1 MTTRAVV
8 KTPTLGL
15 LGTRQAF
22 GAVCV
27 RVAREKTVHVVI
39 VGCGRVGSTLG
50 RELVGAGHTVAVID
64 RKSEAFSR
72 LGEAFTG
79 QKITGIGFDR
89 DVLIEAGIEK
99 AGALAAVTNGD
110 NSNILIARVAR
121 EEFGIDRVVARI
133 YDPKR
138 AEIYERLGIA
148 TVATVKWTSERIL
161 RRILPDLPAVE
172 WTDPSA
178 KVVLVER
185 ELPKNLV
192 GSRVLSLD
200 SATARIVAVR
210 RLGAAMIP
218 VADTVIQEGDVAYV
232 AAEIKSLE
240 AFDASLASSNG
251 KGH

>member
-1 MTTRAVV
+1 M
-8 KTPTLGL
+8 
-15 LGTRQAF
+15 
-22 GAVCV
+22 
-27 RVAREKTVHVVI
+27 HVVI

-50 RELVGAGHTVAVID
+50 RELVAGGHTVAVVD

-72 LGEAFTG
+72 LGETFSG
-79 QKITGIGFDR
+79 QKIAGIGFDR
-89 DVLIEAGIEK
+89 DILIEAGIER

-121 EEFGIDRVVARI
+121 EEFGIERVVARI

-161 RRILPDLPAVE
+161 RRILPELPAVE

-185 ELPKNLV
+185 ELPKTLV
-192 GSRVLSLD
+192 GTRVLSLD
-200 SATARIVAVR
+200 SAIARIVSVR
-210 RLGAAMIP
+210 RLGAAIIP
-218 VADTVIQEGDVAYV
+218 GADTVVQEGDVAYV
-232 AAEIKSLE
+232 AVQIKSLE
-240 AFDASLASSNG
+240 AFDASLASTTG

>member
-1 MTTRAVV
+1 M
-8 KTPTLGL
+8 
-15 LGTRQAF
+15 
-22 GAVCV
+22 
-27 RVAREKTVHVVI
+27 
-39 VGCGRVGSTLG
+39 GSTLA
-50 RELVGAGHTVAVID
+50 RELTAQGHTVSIVD
-64 RKSEAFSR
+64 RKPEAFSR
-72 LGEAFTG
+72 LGDNFSG
-79 QKITGIGFDR
+79 NKIVGIGFDR
-89 DVLIEAGIEK
+89 DVLIEGGIEK

-110 NSNILIARVAR
+110 NSNILVARVAR
-121 EEFGIDRVVARI
+121 EEFAIERVVARI

-185 ELPKNLV
+185 EMPKSLI
-192 GSRVLSLD
+192 GSRVLDLD
-200 SATARIVAVR
+200 GESARVVAVR

-218 VADTVIQEGDVAYV
+218 DGDTVAQEGDVVYV
-232 AAEIKSLE
+232 AAQVAALAE
-240 AFDASLASSNG
+240 FDASLTKG

>member
-1 MTTRAVV
+1 M
-8 KTPTLGL
+8 
-15 LGTRQAF
+15 
-22 GAVCV
+22 
-27 RVAREKTVHVVI
+27 HVVI

-50 RELVGAGHTVAVID
+50 RELIGAGHTVAVID
-64 RKSEAFSR
+64 RKLEAFTR
-72 LGEAFTG
+72 LGESFAG
-79 QKITGIGFDR
+79 QKISGIGFDR

-121 EEFGIDRVVARI
+121 EEFGIERVVARI

-185 ELPKNLV
+185 ELPKSLV
-192 GSRVLSLD
+192 GARVLSLD
-200 SATARIVAVR
+200 SDVTRVIAIR

-218 VADTVIQEGDVAYV
+218 TADTVIQEGDVAYV
-232 AAEIKSLE
+232 SAEIKSLE
-240 AFDASLASSNG
+240 SFDASLASTNG

>member
-1 MTTRAVV
+1 M
-8 KTPTLGL
+8 
-15 LGTRQAF
+15 
-22 GAVCV
+22 
-27 RVAREKTVHVVI
+27 HVVI

-50 RELVGAGHTVAVID
+50 RELVAVGHTVAVVD

-72 LGEAFTG
+72 LGESFSG
-79 QKITGIGFDR
+79 QKIAGIGFDR
-89 DVLIEAGIEK
+89 DILIEAGIEK

-121 EEFGIDRVVARI
+121 EEFGIERVVARI

-161 RRILPDLPAVE
+161 RRILPELPAVE

-185 ELPKNLV
+185 ELPKTLV
-192 GSRVLSLD
+192 GTRVLSLD
-200 SATARIVAVR
+200 SATARIVSIR
-210 RLGAAMIP
+210 RLGGAVIP
-218 VADTVIQEGDVAYV
+218 GADTVVQEGDVAYV
-232 AAEIKSLE
+232 
-240 AFDASLASSNG
+240 G
-251 KGH
+251 

>member
-1 MTTRAVV
+1 M
-8 KTPTLGL
+8 
-15 LGTRQAF
+15 
-22 GAVCV
+22 
-27 RVAREKTVHVVI
+27 HIVI

-50 RELVGAGHTVAVID
+50 RELVAVGHTVAVVD

-72 LGEAFTG
+72 LGESFSG
-79 QKITGIGFDR
+79 QKIAGIGFDR
-89 DVLIEAGIEK
+89 DILIEAGIEK

-121 EEFGIDRVVARI
+121 EEFGIERVVARI

-185 ELPKNLV
+185 ELPKTLV
-192 GSRVLSLD
+192 GTRVLSLD
-200 SATARIVAVR
+200 SGIARIVSVR
-210 RLGAAMIP
+210 RLGAAVIP
-218 VADTVIQEGDVAYV
+218 GADTVVQEGDVAYV
-232 AAEIKSLE
+232 AVEVKSLE
-240 AFDASLASSNG
+240 AFDASLASTTG

>member
-1 MTTRAVV
+1 M
-8 KTPTLGL
+8 
-15 LGTRQAF
+15 
-22 GAVCV
+22 
-27 RVAREKTVHVVI
+27 HVVI

-50 RELVGAGHTVAVID
+50 RELVSAGHTVAVVD
-64 RKSEAFSR
+64 RKAEAFSR
-72 LGEAFTG
+72 LGESFTG
-79 QKITGIGFDR
+79 QKIMGIGFDR
-89 DVLIEAGIEK
+89 DVLIEAGIQK

-121 EEFGIDRVVARI
+121 EEFGIERVVARI

-185 ELPKNLV
+185 ELPKAIV
-192 GSRVLSLD
+192 GTRVLSLD
-200 SATARIVAVR
+200 SAIARVVAIR
-210 RLGAAMIP
+210 RLGTAIIP
-218 VADTVIQEGDVAYV
+218 TADTVVQEGDVAYV

-240 AFDASLASSNG
+240 TFDKSLVVATG
-251 KGH
+251 KDH

>member
-1 MTTRAVV
+1 M
-8 KTPTLGL
+8 
-15 LGTRQAF
+15 
-22 GAVCV
+22 
-27 RVAREKTVHVVI
+27 HVVI

-50 RELVGAGHTVAVID
+50 RELVSAGHTVAVVD
-64 RKSEAFSR
+64 RKAEAFSR
-72 LGEAFTG
+72 LGESFTG
-79 QKITGIGFDR
+79 QKIMGIGFDR
-89 DVLIEAGIEK
+89 DVLIEAGIQK

-121 EEFGIDRVVARI
+121 EEFGIERVVARI

-185 ELPKNLV
+185 ELPKAIV
-192 GSRVLSLD
+192 GTRVLSLD
-200 SATARIVAVR
+200 SAIARVVAIR
-210 RLGAAMIP
+210 RLGTAIIP
-218 VADTVIQEGDVAYV
+218 TADTVVQDGDVAYV

-240 AFDASLASSNG
+240 TFDKSLVVATG
-251 KGH
+251 KDH